1 MWTLSDAIVILVPLL
16 FGLQMG
22 LLCLLPVAASE
33 LLWFIKLGGFGPL
46 LHLAAFTIAVIIMA
60 AAHKRNAAMPRP
72 QKAVL
77 SGVLFY
83 RRCRRGR
90 AAVSGPAA
98 AGSAESNK
106 LGRF

>member
-1 MWTLSDAIVILVPLL
+1 MVPLL

-60 AAHKRNAAMPRP
+60 AAHKRNAARCHG
-72 QKAVL
+72 
-77 SGVLFY
+77 S
-83 RRCRRGR
+83 RRQ
-90 AAVSGPAA
+90 
-98 AGSAESNK
+98 
-106 LGRF
+106 F